1 MKLLPLFPIILLI
14 LVVSLYGKGENPSSH
29 EVETSIWRLNWSD
42 EFDYDG
48 PPSEKNWTHVTGYL
62 GFNQELQRYTD
73 SLENAF
79 VKEGV
84 LRIEAHSNR
93 VSSKEFK
100 EIENKIRSFGGN
112 PEDMSR
118 EEITSARLVSYGKK
132 DFANAKVLVRAR
144 FSDERGSWPAIWLL
158 GDESKNK
165 WPDCGEIDIMEHVGY
180 DPDVV
185 HSSVHTKDYNFMER
199 NNATE
204 SIRLRNVKKWH
215 VYGVEWSESELI
227 FSIDGK
233 AYHTLERGDRSDA
246 NWPFLA
252 EDKYHVILNIAV
264 GGSWGGVRGVD
275 TGALPYF
282 MEVDYVRVY
291 ERVNQNENETL

>member
-1 MKLLPLFPIILLI
+1 MNYLPLIILYFGVFVLAFA
-14 LVVSLYGKGENPSSH
+14 GDKPASSSAVDSS
-29 EVETSIWRLNWSD
+29 EWQLSWSD
-42 EFDYDG
+42 EFDYEG
-48 PPSEKNWTHVTGYL
+48 APSDENWTHITGYL

-84 LRIEAHSNR
+84 LRIEAHCDR
-93 VSSKEFK
+93 VSSKEFRA
-100 EIENKIRSFGGN
+100 IEDKIRSFGGN
-112 PEDMSR
+112 PDDLKRQEV
-118 EEITSARLVSYGKK
+118 TSARLVSYGKR

-204 SIRLRNVKKWH
+204 KIRLRNVKKWH

-233 AYHTLERGDRSDA
+233 PYHRLERGDRTDA
-246 NWPFLA
+246 NWPFLSK
-252 EDKYHVILNIAV
+252 DKYHLILNIAV
-264 GGSWGGVRGVD
+264 GGSWGGVKGVD
-275 TGALPYF
+275 TRAFPYF
-282 MEVDYVRVY
+282 MEIDYVRVY
-291 ERVNQNENETL
+291 ERVNVDEKL